1 MFNLF
6 HSLGGLGISGNF
18 FPPCPELEWDKV
30 SRNTEIVSEEPAGRG
45 PDGRCLFISICK
57 LARVKKT
64 GKAAILS
71 FVVIIVI

>member
-1 MFNLF
+1 MG
-6 HSLGGLGISGNF
+6 HSTH
-18 FPPCPELEWDKV
+18 
-30 SRNTEIVSEEPAGRG
+30 TEIVSEDLGVGVGVRG
-45 PDGRCLFISICK
+45 ADERYSFISICK